1 LIRTGYFSKKRARVL
16 YLLLF
21 GFTAI
26 QLRLVYLQFYMH
38 DHYSD
43 KAVQQSTNTSH
54 VPAKRGRILDRQ
66 GKVIA
71 ESYESQSIW
80 TDPKLISDQEK
91 LKLFLSKA
99 STILEEPYERLA
111 KACQKKSRF
120 VWLFRHLNYKQFQ
133 ALEQTVKDTPG
144 IYFREEWARFYRSG
158 EMMSPVVG
166 VVGTEHQGL
175 TGLEQRYNKT
185 LRGHAG
191 KVSQVRDAKRMVLK
205 EEVIQVPVPGNDVTL
220 TLDMGIQTI
229 LYNELKKGYEEFE
242 PESASGMVMDVQTGQ
257 ILAMATLPAH
267 VPGEAI
273 PKGLKGLKPR
283 MVVDIFEPGSTMKPL
298 IYAGLL
304 EKKLGHPEEI
314 VDCTGGA
321 KKFGRR
327 VINEFRNK
335 SYGKISFENVIVKSS
350 NIGTAY
356 MAMRL
361 GDKNIYNLLKG
372 LGFGEK
378 NYLPFSGEPRGMLS
392 PLERWTP
399 YYSNLSIPMGHEI
412 GVTMTQML
420 RAYAA
425 LGNGGYVLQPSLE
438 LNVRDYEGVIQRQG
452 GSLSV
457 GRIFSAS
464 TCRQTLIALQKVVEE
479 GTARRC
485 RSELYDIGGKTGTTE
500 KLIDGKYAK
509 NNKNIGSFVGLAPI
523 EQPRIVVM
531 IAMDSATKGT
541 YTTGGVVSAPV
552 AKLVIENV
560 LQYLGVPTKLADED
574 V

>member
-1 LIRTGYFSKKRARVL
+1 MIRTGYFSKKRARVL

-43 KAVQQSTNTSH
+43 KAIQQSTNISET
-54 VPAKRGRILDRQ
+54 PAKRGKILDRH

-71 ESYESQSIW
+71 ESYESLSLW
-80 TDPKLISDQEK
+80 ADPKLISNQEK
-91 LKLFLSKA
+91 LKVFLGKA
-99 STILEEPYERLA
+99 STILEEPYENLA
-111 KACQKKSRF
+111 RACHKKTRF
-120 VWLFRHLNYKQFQ
+120 VWLYRHLNYKQHQ
-133 ALEQTVKDTPG
+133 ALQQTVKETPG

-166 VVGTEHQGL
+166 VVGVEHQGL
-175 TGLEQRYNKT
+175 TGLEQKYDKT
-185 LRGHAG
+185 LRGVAG
-191 KVSQVRDAKRMVLK
+191 KVSQVRDAKRKVLK
-205 EEVIQVPVPGNDVTL
+205 EEVIKEPIPGNDVTL

-229 LYNELKKGYEEFE
+229 LYNELKKGYEEFL

-267 VPGEAI
+267 VPGEPI
-273 PKGLKGLKPR
+273 PRGLEGLKPR

-298 IYAGLL
+298 IYAGVL

-321 KKFGRR
+321 RKFGRR

-335 SYGKISFENVIVKSS
+335 SYGKISLEKVIVKSS
-350 NIGTAY
+350 NIGTAH
-356 MAMRL
+356 MALRL

-378 NYLPFSGEPRGMLS
+378 NYLPFSGEPRGLFS
-392 PLERWTP
+392 PLEHWTP

-420 RAYAA
+420 RAYTA

-438 LNVRDYEGVIQRQG
+438 LNIRNYHGVIQRQG

-457 GRIFSAS
+457 GRIFSES
-464 TCRQTLIALQKVVEE
+464 TCRQTLIALEKVVQE

-485 RSELYDIGGKTGTTE
+485 RSDLYDIGGKTGTTE

-509 NNKNIGSFVGLAPI
+509 DNKNIGSFIGLAPI
-523 EQPRIVVM
+523 QQPRIAVM
-531 IAMDSATKGT
+531 IALDSATKGT

-560 LQYLGVPTKLADED
+560 LQYLGVPSKLVDED